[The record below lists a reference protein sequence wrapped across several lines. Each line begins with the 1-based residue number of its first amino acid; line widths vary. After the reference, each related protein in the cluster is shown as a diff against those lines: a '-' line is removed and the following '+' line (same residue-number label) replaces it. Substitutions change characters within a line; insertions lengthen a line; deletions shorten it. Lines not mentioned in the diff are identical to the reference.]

1 MDAST
6 DDIKLV
12 EERNLMDAILAKKSF
27 FKDDI
32 NAFLNSLSEEEFA
45 AYMKF
50 SEVNGEDLWNTG
62 RENTL
67 NVALEGEDRTDN
79 NEQQALQ
86 QTIEEDILREQ
97 LELIEAKNNVNLTV
111 FEGVPFNDFYQIFDI
126 ECFEKLPLFVKL
138 FFLKEVMQYN

>member
-86 QTIEEDILREQ
+86 KTIEEDILREQ

-126 ECFEKLPLFVKL
+126 E
-138 FFLKEVMQYN
+138 